1 MSEIYLYL
9 LKHRDINVQP
19 KYITPLLIFLLLI
32 GFHANVYAQKV
43 GVVLSGGGAGG
54 ACHVGV
60 LKALE
65 EKNIPI
71 DYITGT
77 SIGALVGALYASGY
91 SIEEIEKI
99 ITSDKFVSL
108 TKGDL
113 EKKYQYYFFK
123 NEENASWITI
133 KVSFDS
139 SLVTNIPTN
148 VINSVPIDFE
158 LTHYFSNSAAAA
170 AYNFDSLFVP
180 FRCVASDIETK
191 KTVVFSN
198 GELNQA
204 IRASMT
210 YPMYLK
216 PIKVKD
222 KILFDGGLYNNFPA
236 DIMKKDFNPDYII
249 GSVVTSANP
258 KVDEENL
265 YAQLRSMLINNPDF
279 SLQDKPGI
287 IIKSWSDVGTFNF
300 NSCKELIDSGY
311 VATLR
316 QVDSIRKTVS
326 AIRTKQEVTQR
337 RKLFKQKF
345 TEDNVIEEINIEG
358 LTKKQQQYVKHVLQS
373 DRKKQYTLQSIKKS
387 YFQLAEDP
395 KIQSIFPTLILNPQ
409 TGKYKLNLKIKR
421 QKDLFLQ
428 FGGNISTRPISTG
441 FVSAQY
447 NYLSK
452 IAMSVYANG
461 YFGRLNTSGLGKI
474 RFDFPT
480 KLPFY
485 VEPLVCF
492 SRWDYYRSSNLF
504 FNFEK
509 PAYLTQRDKYGEL
522 NIGIPLG
529 NRSKAIIGG
538 GIAELSSIYYQ
549 TNNFTGRDTADQTNF
564 NFSYANIEYEYNTL
578 NRKLYAS
585 EGAFISFKTKYVN
598 GFENLIPGTTT
609 NEIKQ
614 LNVHHE
620 WTVIKLKFDGYLKP
634 FKFFKIGILAEG
646 VYSTQNL
653 FLNYTSSV
661 LSAPAFMPTPESRTL
676 FLENFRAYQY
686 MAGGG
691 KMIFNPIKKMDI
703 RFEAYVFQPY
713 QVIQNNETNNVPTT
727 PSLGKAFG
735 DRYYVG
741 MAAIVYH
748 TALGPLSLSVNYYHG
763 ELQPFTF
770 LVHFGYTIFNKK
782 SIE

>member
-1 MSEIYLYL
+1 MLKYFDSSVRNIHIVNYL
-9 LKHRDINVQP
+9 I
-19 KYITPLLIFLLLI
+19 IALLL
-32 GFHANVYAQKV
+32 GFSQNTSAQKV

-91 SIEEIEKI
+91 DVNEIEKI
-99 ITSDKFVSL
+99 VTSDKFVNL

-123 NEENASWITI
+123 KEDDASWITI

-148 VINSVPIDFE
+148 VINSVPIDYE
-158 LTHYFSNSAAAA
+158 LTHYFSNAAAGA
-170 AYNFDSLFVP
+170 AYNFDSLFIP

-191 KTVVFSN
+191 KTVVFQK
-198 GELNQA
+198 GDLNQA

-210 YPMYLK
+210 YPLYLK
-216 PIKVKD
+216 PIKVD
-222 KILFDGGLYNNFPA
+222 GKILFDGGLYNNFPA
-236 DIMKKDFNPDYII
+236 DVMNSHFNPDYII

-279 SLQDKPGI
+279 SLQNKPGI

-300 NSCKELIDSGY
+300 NSCQKLIDSGY
-311 VATLR
+311 VATIR
-316 QVDSIRKTVS
+316 QIDSIRKTVT
-326 AIRTKQEVTQR
+326 AVRTPEEVAQKR
-337 RKLFKQKF
+337 ARFKQKF
-345 TEDNVIEEINIEG
+345 TKENIIEEINIEG
-358 LTKKQQQYVKHVLQS
+358 LNKNQQLYVKHVLQS
-373 DRKKQYTLQSIKKS
+373 NRKKQYTLDGIKKA
-387 YFQLAEDP
+387 YFQLAEDS

-461 YFGRLNTSGLGKI
+461 YFGRLNTSGLAKI

-480 KLPFY
+480 KLPVY
-485 VEPLVCF
+485 IEPVAYIA
-492 SRWDYYRSSNLF
+492 RWDYYRSSTLF
-504 FNFEK
+504 YNFEK
-509 PAYLTQRDKYGEL
+509 PAYLTQNDRYAEL
-522 NIGIPLG
+522 NVGIPVG
-529 NRSKAIIGG
+529 NKSKAIIGG
-538 GIAELSSIYYQ
+538 GIAELDNIYYQ
-549 TNNFTGRDTADQTNF
+549 TNTFSTTDTADQTNF
-564 NFSYANIEYEYNTL
+564 KFDYANIEYEYNTL

-585 EGAFISFKTKYVN
+585 DGAYINFKTKYVN
-598 GFENLIPGTTT
+598 GFENLLPGTTS
-609 NEIKQ
+609 NLKE

-620 WTVIKLKFDGYLKP
+620 WAVVKLKFDGYLKP

-646 VYSTQNL
+646 VYSTQDL

-676 FLENFRAYQY
+676 FLPNFRAYKY
-686 MAGGG
+686 LAGGG
-691 KMIFNPIKKMDI
+691 KIIFNPIKKLDV

-713 QVIQNNETNNVPTT
+713 QAIENNVSNNIINP

-741 MAAIVYH
+741 MAALVYN

-763 ELQPFTF
+763 EVQPFTF
-770 LVHFGYTIFNKK
+770 LVHFGYTIFNRK

>member
-1 MSEIYLYL
+1 M
-9 LKHRDINVQP
+9 LKHCDISVRNTN
-19 KYITPLLIFLLLI
+19 IIALLIIALFI
-32 GFHANVYAQKV
+32 GSTKNACAQKV

-91 SIEEIEKI
+91 SVEEIEKI
-99 ITSDKFVSL
+99 VTSDKFINL

-123 NEENASWITI
+123 KEDDASWITI

-148 VINSVPIDFE
+148 VINSVPIDYE
-158 LTHYFSNSAAAA
+158 LTHYFSNAAASA
-170 AYNFDSLFVP
+170 AYNFDSLFIP

-191 KTVVFSN
+191 KTVVFKK
-198 GELNQA
+198 GDLNQA

-210 YPMYLK
+210 YPLYLK
-216 PIKVKD
+216 PIKVD
-222 KILFDGGLYNNFPA
+222 GKILFDGGLYNNFPA
-236 DIMKKDFNPDYII
+236 DIMSTHFNPGYII

-279 SLQDKPGI
+279 SLQNRPGI

-300 NSCKELIDSGY
+300 NSCQKLIDSGY
-311 VATLR
+311 VATIR
-316 QVDSIRKTVS
+316 QIDSIRKTVT
-326 AIRTKQEVTQR
+326 AVRTPQEVAKR
-337 RKLFKQKF
+337 RAHFKAKF
-345 TEDNVIEEINIEG
+345 TEENIIEEINIEG
-358 LTKKQQQYVKHVLQS
+358 LNKNQQQYVKHVLQS
-373 DRKKQYTLQSIKKS
+373 NRKKQYTLEGIKKA
-387 YFQLAEDP
+387 YFQLAEDS
-395 KIQSIFPTLILNPQ
+395 KIQSIFPTLVLNPQ

-452 IAMSVYANG
+452 IAMSIYING
-461 YFGRLNTSGLGKI
+461 YFGRLNTSSLARI

-480 KLPFY
+480 TLPIY
-485 VEPLVCF
+485 IEPVAYF
-492 SRWDYYRSSNLF
+492 ARWDYYRSSTLF
-504 FNFEK
+504 YNFEK
-509 PAYLTQRDKYGEL
+509 PAYLTQNDRYAEL
-522 NIGIPLG
+522 NAGIPIG
-529 NRSKAIIGG
+529 NKSKVVVGG
-538 GIAELSSIYYQ
+538 GIAQLSNIYYQ
-549 TNNFTGRDTADQTNF
+549 TSTFSTKDTADQTNF
-564 NFSYANIEYEYNTL
+564 EFNYANIEYEYNTL

-585 EGAFISFKTKYVN
+585 DGAYINFKTKYVN
-598 GFENLIPGTTT
+598 GFENLLPGTTT
-609 NEIKQ
+609 TELKQ
-614 LNVHHE
+614 LNVHHQ
-620 WTVIKLKFDGYLKP
+620 WTVVKLKFDGYLKP

-646 VYSTQNL
+646 VYSTQDL

-676 FLENFRAYQY
+676 FLPNFRAYKY
-686 MAGGG
+686 VAGGG
-691 KMIFNPIKKMDI
+691 KIIFNPIKKLDI

-713 QVIQNNETNNVPTT
+713 QAIENNIVNNIIAP
-727 PSLGKAFG
+727 PSLGKAFS

-741 MAAIVYH
+741 MAALVYN

-763 ELQPFTF
+763 EVQPFTF
-770 LVHFGYTIFNKK
+770 LAHFGYTIFNKK